1 MSRRDEKAGAKGPL
15 AGVKA
20 RLDRALDA
28 MESPA
33 GDSKVLPVGALR
45 GMLSL
50 FSVPAENRPDP
61 IPNTNVLLGALYVL
75 GALAALIFAIVDPSC
90 EEVTAYRTDAPIEQ
104 CTTMLASFSCRTKDY
119 NRTTGA
125 GYSKVFD
132 ASSCLQGRNETV
144 ESFAAH
150 PAATCGAMKEAIFPC
165 HTADYDKQNNT
176 GLQSSMARDACPAAP
191 PHFKNTEVTGAHA
204 PSVCAALKEAKFS
217 CVTRDFDADA
227 GAGHEWSDFTPTYC
241 PSEED
246 TEYIEVRDVY
256 PLSLYPCE
264 GFIDES
270 FECQTEDYDD
280 AGAGVRR
287 TFDFSACPY
296 ERDWLGA
303 GAFADVEVPGVHSP
317 GRYLFKETSFS
328 CQTADYDEA
337 AGTGYKRTCDKT
349 ASVNGNCP
357 EQLPIIHANGT
368 LAGYTTVAYISA
380 EDDWPAEECRNFDEY
395 YSGAGIT
402 CKTADYDA
410 AAGTGGIK
418 TFPAHTCAYTINY
431 NNYDPVSI
439 EFGYTSNGTAPVLGW
454 YDVSLCSDL
463 SEDTVTCRTSS
474 CGTNVD
480 GSVTEGGGI
489 DEAYYYSDL
498 HHGYGSSPYATCREC
513 FEDEDADTSSFPCTP
528 SCISDAGT
536 PEICREAFGLCCG
549 PKPSWYTDRTHN
561 RLNDWLGNRL
571 GNRLVDP
578 NTAADFEMQMGG
590 KCPDG
595 SMTDRLQSWQCAATG
610 ETACACPSADYATGR
625 QVDRASCN
633 ATMALNSYTA
643 CGTACGKT
651 YDPSTSTWDSVGDAF
666 DFFSGGVAVPAFD
679 SSGNVEF
686 TYQECFGTHPEANV
700 TFATCRGTKR
710 VQVEWASCDATAL
723 VPTAFD
729 TCNGTRSVPIEFETC
744 YGTRDMSVQ
753 FATCEG
759 TQDLPVSYELCDG
772 FVVVCPQTPTSVR
785 FSQAMAYASTWMG
798 ALAGA
803 YAFLSNR
810 AMQKAAPAKE
820 EEAGRGEEEAA
831 PRAESDGE
839 DDSGTSKV
847 TVASRV

>member
-1 MSRRDEKAGAKGPL
+1 MSRRDEKPGARGPL

-20 RLDRALDA
+20 RLDRALEA
-28 MESPA
+28 MENPA
-33 GDSKVLPVGALR
+33 GDAKALPVGALR

-50 FSVPAENRPDP
+50 FTVPPENRPDP

-75 GALAALIFAIVDPSC
+75 GALAALVFAIVDPSC
-90 EEVTAYRTDAPIEQ
+90 EEVTAYRTDAPIEE
-104 CTTMLASFSCRTKDY
+104 CTQMLASFSCRTADY

-125 GYSKVFD
+125 GFSKVFD

-165 HTADYDKQNNT
+165 HTADYDKYNNS

-191 PHFKNTEVTGAHA
+191 PHFKNTEVTGAHS
-204 PSVCAALKEAKFS
+204 PSVCATLKEAKFS

-227 GAGHEWSDFTPTYC
+227 GTGHEWSDFTPTYC

-256 PLSLYPCE
+256 PLSLYPCD

-280 AGAGVRR
+280 DAGAGVRR
-287 TFDFSACPY
+287 TFNASAACPS
-296 ERDWLGA
+296 ERVALGA

-317 GRYLFKETSFS
+317 GKYLFKETSFS
-328 CQTADYDEA
+328 CQTADYNEA

-349 ASVNGNCP
+349 ASVNEGNCP
-357 EQLPIIHANGT
+357 VQEAIYHANGT
-368 LAGYTTVAYISA
+368 LAGYTAVAYISV
-380 EDDWPAEECRNFDEY
+380 EDDWPVEECLYLDEY
-395 YSGAGIT
+395 NSGAGIT

-418 TFPAHTCAYTINY
+418 TFPANTCGYTLY
-431 NNYDPVSI
+431 NDPVSM

-463 SEDTVTCRTSS
+463 NEDSLTCRTSS

-489 DEAYYYSDL
+489 DEAYYYSDP
-498 HHGYGSSPYATCREC
+498 GVSGSSPYATCREC
-513 FEDEDADTSSFPCTP
+513 FEDEDADTSSFPCSP
-528 SCISDAGT
+528 SCLFDAGT

-549 PKPSWYTDRTHN
+549 PEPSWYTDRTHN

-571 GNRLVDP
+571 RQDNVA
-578 NTAADFEMQMGG
+578 TDFEVQGG
-590 KCPDG
+590 GRCPDG
-595 SMTDRLQSWQCAATG
+595 SMTDPLQSWQCAATG

-625 QVDRASCN
+625 PVNRASCN
-633 ATMALNSYTA
+633 ATMGVNSYTA
-643 CGTACGKT
+643 CGSACGKT
-651 YDPSTSTWDSVGDAF
+651 YDPSTSTWDSGGDAF

-679 SSGNVEF
+679 SSSNVEF
-686 TYQECFGTHPEANV
+686 TYQECLGTHPEANV
-700 TFATCRGTKR
+700 TFSTCRGTKT
-710 VQVEWASCDATAL
+710 VQVEWASCNATAL

-729 TCNGTRSVPIEFETC
+729 TCNGTRFVPIEFESC
-744 YGTRDMSVQ
+744 YGTREVTVQ

-759 TQDLPVSYELCDG
+759 TRDLPVSYELCDG

-810 AMQKAAPAKE
+810 AMQKAAEAK
-820 EEAGRGEEEAA
+820 AEEAA
-831 PRAESDGE
+831 FSPRADGGE
-839 DDSGTSKV
+839 GDSGTTKV

>member
-20 RLDRALDA
+20 RMDRALEA

-45 GMLSL
+45 GMLTL
-50 FSVPAENRPDP
+50 FSVPPENRPDP
-61 IPNTNVLLGALYVL
+61 IPNINVLLGALYVL

-90 EEVTAYRTDAPIEQ
+90 EEVTSYRTDAPIEQ

-132 ASSCLQGRNETV
+132 ASSCLQAKNETV
-144 ESFAAH
+144 EIFAAH
-150 PAATCGAMKEAIFPC
+150 PVSTCGKMKEAIFPC
-165 HTADYDKQNNT
+165 HTLDYDLENNT
-176 GLQSSMARDACPAAP
+176 GMQSSMARDVCPKTP
-191 PHFKNTEVTGAHA
+191 PHFKITEVAGAHA
-204 PSVCAALKEAKFS
+204 PSVCAEIKEAKFR
-217 CVTRDFDADA
+217 CVTSDFDADNET
-227 GAGHEWSDFTPTYC
+227 GREWPDFTPTHC
-241 PSEED
+241 PSEEN
-246 TEYIEVRDVY
+246 TEYIEILNVY
-256 PLSLYPCE
+256 PLSTHPCVD
-264 GFIDES
+264 FIDES
-270 FECQTEDYDD
+270 FECQTTDYDNVT
-280 AGAGVRR
+280 GAGVKK
-287 TFDFSACPY
+287 TFEYSSCPS
-296 ERDWLGA
+296 EREELGA

-317 GRYLFKETSFS
+317 GRYLFKELSFS

-337 AGTGYKRTCDKT
+337 AGTGYKRTCDKN
-349 ASVNGNCP
+349 AGGSEQDEGNCP
-357 EQLPIIHANGT
+357 SQEAIYHANGT
-368 LAGYTTVAYISA
+368 LAGYDAVASISV
-380 EDDWPAEECRNFDEY
+380 EDDWPVEECLYLDEFE
-395 YSGAGIT
+395 SGAGIT
-402 CKTADYDA
+402 CKTAEYDA

-418 TFPAHTCAYTINY
+418 TFPAYSCGYALWQ
-431 NNYDPVSI
+431 DPVSM
-439 EFGYTSNGTAPVLGW
+439 EFEYTSNGTAPVLGW

-463 SEDTVTCRTSS
+463 SEDSVTCRTSS
-474 CGTNVD
+474 CGTNVV
-480 GSVTEGGGI
+480 GNVTEGGGI
-489 DEAYYYSDL
+489 DQAYYYSD
-498 HHGYGSSPYATCREC
+498 GSGSSPYATCREC
-513 FEDEDADTSSFPCTP
+513 FEDESADTTSFPCGAGC
-528 SCISDAGT
+528 SFGAGT
-536 PEICREAFGLCCG
+536 PELCREAFGQCCG
-549 PKPSWYTDRTHN
+549 PEPSWYSDRTHN
-561 RLNDWLGNRL
+561 RLYDWLGNRL
-571 GNRLVDP
+571 ANT
-578 NTAADFEMQMGG
+578 NTATDFEVQGG
-590 KCPDG
+590 GICPDG
-595 SMTDRLQSWQCAATG
+595 SMTDPLQSSQCAATG
-610 ETACACPSADYATGR
+610 ETACACPSADYATGKT
-625 QVDRASCN
+625 VDRASCN
-633 ATMALNSYTA
+633 AKMAFNSYTA

-651 YDPSTSTWDSVGDAF
+651 YDPSTSTWDSGDDAF
-666 DFFSGGVAVPAFD
+666 NFFGGIAAPAFD
-679 SSGNVEF
+679 ASNNVEF
-686 TYQECFGTHPEANV
+686 TYQECLGTYPEANV
-700 TFATCRGTKR
+700 TFVTCRGTKT
-710 VQVEWASCDATAL
+710 VQVEWASCNATAL

-744 YGTRDMSVQ
+744 YGTRDVSVQ

-831 PRAESDGE
+831 PRAERDGE

>member
-1 MSRRDEKAGAKGPL
+1 MSRRDEKPGATGPL

-20 RLDRALDA
+20 RLDRALEA
-28 MESPA
+28 MEKPA
-33 GDSKVLPVGALR
+33 GDAKALPVDTLR

-50 FSVPAENRPDP
+50 FSVPPEDRPDP

-75 GALAALIFAIVDPSC
+75 GALAALVFAFVDPSC
-90 EEVTAYRTDAPIEQ
+90 EEVTAYRTDAPIEE
-104 CTTMLASFSCRTKDY
+104 CTQMLASFSCRTADY

-204 PSVCAALKEAKFS
+204 PSVCATLKEAKFS

-227 GAGHEWSDFTPTYC
+227 GSGHEWPDFTPTYC
-241 PSEED
+241 PSEEN

-256 PLSLYPCE
+256 PLSLYPCD

-287 TFDFSACPY
+287 TFNASAACPY
-296 ERDWLGA
+296 ERVALGA

-349 ASVNGNCP
+349 ALMNEGNCP
-357 EQLPIIHANGT
+357 EQLPIYHANGT
-368 LAGYTTVAYISA
+368 RAAGYTTVAYISV
-380 EDDWPAEECRNFDEY
+380 EDDWPAEECQNFDEY
-395 YSGAGIT
+395 NSGIT

-418 TFPAHTCAYTINY
+418 TFPANTCGYTLY
-431 NNYDPVSI
+431 NDPVSM

-489 DEAYYYSDL
+489 DEAYYYSDVL
-498 HHGYGSSPYATCREC
+498 YGYGSSPYATCREC

-549 PKPSWYTDRTHN
+549 PEPSWYTDRTHN

-571 GNRLVDP
+571 VDT
-578 NTAADFEMQMGG
+578 NTAADFEVQGG
-590 KCPDG
+590 GRCPDG
-595 SMTDRLQSWQCAATG
+595 SMTDPLQSWQCAATG
-610 ETACACPSADYATGR
+610 ETACACPSTDYATGR

-633 ATMALNSYTA
+633 AKMTFNSSTA
-643 CGTACGKT
+643 CGTACGKS
-651 YDPSTSTWDSVGDAF
+651 YDPSTSTWDSGGDAF
-666 DFFSGGVAVPAFD
+666 DFFSGGVAAPAFD
-679 SSGNVEF
+679 SSNKVEF
-686 TYQECFGTHPEANV
+686 TYQECLGTHPEANV
-700 TFATCRGTKR
+700 TFSTCRGTKT
-710 VQVEWASCDATAL
+710 VQVEWASCNATAL

-729 TCNGTRSVPIEFETC
+729 TCNGTREVPIEFETC
-744 YGTRDMSVQ
+744 YGTRDVSVQ

-759 TQDLPVSYELCDG
+759 TRDLPVSYELCDG

-810 AMQKAAPAKE
+810 AMQKAALPAKE
-820 EEAGRGEEEAA
+820 EKAA
-831 PRAESDGE
+831 PRADGGE
-839 DDSGTSKV
+839 DDSGTTKV

>member
-1 MSRRDEKAGAKGPL
+1 MRRDEKPGATGPL

-20 RLDRALDA
+20 RLDRALEA
-28 MESPA
+28 MENPA
-33 GDSKVLPVGALR
+33 GDAKALPVGTLR

-50 FSVPAENRPDP
+50 FSVPPEDRPDP

-75 GALAALIFAIVDPSC
+75 GALSALVFAFVDPSC
-90 EEVTAYRTDAPIEQ
+90 EEVTAYRTDAPIEE
-104 CTTMLASFSCRTKDY
+104 CTQMLASFSCRTADY

-165 HTADYDKQNNT
+165 HTADYDKQKNT

-204 PSVCAALKEAKFS
+204 PSVCATLKEAKFS

-227 GAGHEWSDFTPTYC
+227 GLGHEWPDFTPTYC
-241 PSEED
+241 PSEEN

-256 PLSLYPCE
+256 PLSLYPCD
-264 GFIDES
+264 GFIDDS

-287 TFDFSACPY
+287 TFNASAACPY
-296 ERDWLGA
+296 ERVELGA
-303 GAFADVEVPGVHSP
+303 GAFVDVEVPGVHSP

-349 ASVNGNCP
+349 ASVNEGNCP
-357 EQLPIIHANGT
+357 GQDAIYHANGT
-368 LAGYTTVAYISA
+368 LAGYTAVAYISV
-380 EDDWPAEECRNFDEY
+380 EDDWPVEECQYLDEY
-395 YSGAGIT
+395 NSGAGIT
-402 CKTADYDA
+402 CKKADYDA

-418 TFPAHTCAYTINY
+418 TFPANTCGYALY
-431 NNYDPVSI
+431 NDPVSM

-463 SEDTVTCRTSS
+463 SEDSVTCRTSS
-474 CGTNVD
+474 CGMNVD
-480 GSVTEGGGI
+480 GNVTEGGGI
-489 DEAYYYSDL
+489 DEAYYSDPL
-498 HHGYGSSPYATCREC
+498 MEWSSPYATCREC
-513 FEDEDADTSSFPCTP
+513 FEDQDTDTSSTCDNSCTF
-528 SCISDAGT
+528 SAGT
-536 PEICREAFGLCCG
+536 PEICREAFGQCCG
-549 PKPSWYTDRTHN
+549 PEPSWYTDRTHN
-561 RLNDWLGNRL
+561 RLNDWLGNRVTQ
-571 GNRLVDP
+571 RY
-578 NTAADFEMQMGG
+578 AATDFEVQGG
-590 KCPDG
+590 GICPDG
-595 SMTDRLQSWQCAATG
+595 SMTDPLQSWQCAATG

-625 QVDRASCN
+625 PVNRASCN
-633 ATMALNSYTA
+633 ATMAVNSYTA

-651 YDPSTSTWDSVGDAF
+651 YDPITSTWDSGGDAF
-666 DFFSGGVAVPAFD
+666 DFFSGGVAAPAFD

-686 TYQECFGTHPEANV
+686 TYQECLGTHPEANV
-700 TFATCRGTKR
+700 TFSTCRGTKT
-710 VQVEWASCDATAL
+710 VQVEWASCNATAL

-729 TCNGTRSVPIEFETC
+729 TCNGTREVPIEFETC
-744 YGTRDMSVQ
+744 YGTRDVSVQ

-759 TQDLPVSYELCDG
+759 TRDLPVSYELCDG

-810 AMQKAAPAKE
+810 AMQKAALPAKE
-820 EEAGRGEEEAA
+820 EKAA
-831 PRAESDGE
+831 PRADGGE
-839 DDSGTSKV
+839 DDSGTTKV